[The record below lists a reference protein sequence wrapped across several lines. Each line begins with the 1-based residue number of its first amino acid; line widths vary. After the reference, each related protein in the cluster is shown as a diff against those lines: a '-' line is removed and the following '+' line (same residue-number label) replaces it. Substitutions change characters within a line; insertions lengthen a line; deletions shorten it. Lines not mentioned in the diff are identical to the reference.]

1 MGWLMRLRQWWGG
14 APQRDPVIEKRVQRL
29 VADAAA
35 TQQHREAAQRE
46 AADSLEYLRARVAL
60 RRPRDDS

>member
-1 MGWLMRLRQWWGG
+1 MGWLMRLRQLFDG
-14 APQRDPVIEKRVQRL
+14 APKRDPAVEDRVQRL